1 MSRRNRTMTG
11 FLDLALIMVGA
22 TALVAQVTLQ
32 NATESDGTA
41 ANEAVQH
48 FRYAP
53 DQLFAAGEARLSAS
67 GQAIIANLVPEMRG
81 ANIRVKV
88 PLDGSAQQN
97 RLNKWELA
105 SARTAAIF
113 HALHQNG
120 VAEQRLE
127 STAMRPA
134 DNAQGAMQI
143 DIQRVTRTTE

>member
-32 NATESDGTA
+32 NATDADGTA
-41 ANEAVQH
+41 SEETVQH

-53 DQLFAAGEARLSAS
+53 DQLFAAGEARLLPS
-67 GQAIIANLVPEMRG
+67 GQEIIAKLVPEMGG
-81 ANIRVKV
+81 ANVRVKV
-88 PLDGSAQQN
+88 PLDGGAQQN

-113 HALHQNG
+113 HALHKNG
-120 VAEQRLE
+120 VSEERLE

-134 DNAQGAMQI
+134 DSAKGSMQI
-143 DIQRVTRTTE
+143 DIQRITRTTE